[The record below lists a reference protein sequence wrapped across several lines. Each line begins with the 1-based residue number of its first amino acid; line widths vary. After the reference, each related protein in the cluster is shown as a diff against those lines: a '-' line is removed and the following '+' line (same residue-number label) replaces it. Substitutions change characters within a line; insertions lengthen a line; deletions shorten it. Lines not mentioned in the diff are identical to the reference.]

1 MIGKKLLP
9 EDIENSEEIQLWLSQ
24 FLNKDILTV
33 KSLLCRLHFISKD
46 EFSNWLLEKLAQY
59 SKLEEESKLIA
70 IYSVRKFDGIENES
84 LWLEN
89 GKLHPRPA
97 QTQGSEDFVS
107 SIISNATR
115 QHKKRFLDHPS
126 IDDIRYNKVR
136 NIILVDDSIGSGKR
150 VGKFIKSLA
159 RNKTFLSWW
168 SRGYITIR
176 VLSYA
181 RTIQSEKNIL
191 KHAPGSNC
199 VTRKIKLSSKLVFE
213 SDVVYDVNKL
223 HTRWGK
229 TSDAILS
236 LCSSTKGIAR
246 NRRKGYGNVMGNIVF
261 YHSVPNNIPGLLYV
275 PSEKWNPLFPGRV
288 LPNWLINLLDRRS
301 GSKKNNLQE
310 KDLMF
315 DFLNLIK
322 SGLRTRASLS
332 RRLDCDVKITQ
343 EFIDDAIKIGF
354 ISDRMR
360 LTKSGKNHLCKKNN
374 LKKELDYTLYI
385 PYTWTADQGTIQ
397 PSEFALLHRVN
408 SDRFH

>member
-1 MIGKKLLP
+1 MLP
-9 EDIENSEEIQLWLSQ
+9 EDIENSEEIKLWLSQ

-46 EFSNWLLEKLAQY
+46 EFSNWLLDKLDEY
-59 SKLEEESKLIA
+59 SKLTEESKLIA
-70 IYSVRKFDGIENES
+70 IYSVRKFDEIENES

-89 GKLHPRPA
+89 GKIHPRPA
-97 QTQGSEDFVS
+97 QTQGSEDFIS
-107 SIISNATR
+107 SIISSATR
-115 QHKKRFLDHPS
+115 QHKKCFLDHPS
-126 IDDIRYNKVR
+126 IEDIRFNKVR
-136 NIILVDDSIGSGKR
+136 NIILIDDSIGSGSR
-150 VGKFIKSLA
+150 VGKFIKLLTK
-159 RNKTFLSWW
+159 NKTFLSWW
-168 SRGYITIR
+168 SRGYLTIH

-181 RTIQSEKNIL
+181 RTIQSEKIIL
-191 KHAPGSNC
+191 KYAPGSNC

-236 LCSSTKGIAR
+236 LCSSIKGIR
-246 NRRKGYGNVMGNIVF
+246 WRKGFGDVMGNILF

-275 PSEKWNPLFPGRV
+275 PSRKWNPLFPGRV
-288 LPNWLINLLDRRS
+288 LPNWLIDLLDRRS
-301 GSKKNNLQE
+301 SSKKNNLQE

-360 LTKSGKNHLCKKNN
+360 LTKSGKDHLYKNN
-374 LKKELDYTLYI
+374 LEKDLEKEFDYTLYI
-385 PYTWTADQGTIQ
+385 PYT
-397 PSEFALLHRVN
+397 
-408 SDRFH
+408 